1 MRFRRNRFFATTAV
15 VLLASVAALSGCS
28 SDKQAD
34 TTSVESVADS
44 SADTSAETVADTEAA
59 DTVVDSAAAESTQA
73 ATDTSLTPD
82 TTVPSAAGSD
92 QEAGKAPFT
101 LKGTGVD
108 DVKFGDDLNAV
119 KETLVA
125 KHGEPDADSGWLEQQ
140 APCEG
145 MGTKYRTL
153 TWGDLSLEF
162 SNGPTEFGPANSEHL
177 MAYYSADEPNGVG
190 EVAVDGLPLLDQ
202 TIAQLKARFPEATFA
217 MNEIAGP
224 EYHLPGDINGS
235 VTGLTDSDTVQ
246 TFRAG
251 IICID

>member
-1 MRFRRNRFFATTAV
+1 MA
-15 VLLASVAALSGCS
+15 
-28 SDKQAD
+28 
-34 TTSVESVADS
+34 TSVV
-44 SADTSAETVADTEAA
+44 
-59 DTVVDSAAAESTQA
+59 ESTSTQL
-73 ATDTSLTPD
+73 DGVGLTPD
-82 TTVPSAAGSD
+82 TTLAVAAGPD
-92 QEAGKAPFT
+92 QQAGRAPFT

-108 DVKFGDDLNAV
+108 EVKFGDDLNAV

-125 KHGEPDADSGWLEQQ
+125 LHGAPDTDSGWLDQQ

-177 MAYYSADEPNGVG
+177 MAYYSEDEPSGLG
-190 EVAVDGLPLLDQ
+190 EVAADGLPLLDQ
-202 TIAQLKARFPEATFA
+202 TVAQLKARFPKATFA

-224 EYHLPGDINGS
+224 EYTLPGDISGS
-235 VTGLTDSDTVQ
+235 ITGLANTDTVQ

-251 IICID
+251 VICID